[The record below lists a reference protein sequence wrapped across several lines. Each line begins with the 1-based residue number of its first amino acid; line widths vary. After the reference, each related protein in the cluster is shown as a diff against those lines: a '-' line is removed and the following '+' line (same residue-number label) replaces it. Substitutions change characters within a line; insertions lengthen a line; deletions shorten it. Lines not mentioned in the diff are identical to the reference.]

1 MPARPLHRVRR
12 CARRASHAPGVDVS
26 ARIAVCAK
34 QVPDPETPPSAFR
47 VDEEAMRVVPTAESP
62 PVING
67 FDMQAVEAALRIGD
81 SAGEGDVE
89 ITVLSAGTGF
99 SMDAMKKPLEVG
111 ADRLVLV
118 DDPAAENLGSAA
130 TARVLVRVLEKAG
143 PFDLV
148 LCGRQASDWDRA
160 YVPLAIAELLG
171 VPCVSFARSVEW
183 REGQDGAWIRVERA
197 LMDGY
202 QVVEAPLPAV
212 VSVSNELGEPRFPTL
227 RGIMAAAKKSPTV
240 LSFADI
246 GAAPEELPPG
256 LILRRLYV
264 PESDRRC
271 ELVEGEDEADAG
283 RNLARRLREAEL
295 I

>member
-1 MPARPLHRVRR
+1 MTL
-12 CARRASHAPGVDVS
+12 
-26 ARIAVCAK
+26 RIAVCAK
-34 QVPDPETPPSAFR
+34 QVPDPETPPSAFK
-47 VDEEAMRVVPTAESP
+47 VDEEAMRVVPTAAAP

-67 FDMQAVEAALRIGD
+67 FDMQAVEAALRIRD
-81 SAGEGDVE
+81 SASDGEVE
-89 ITVLSAGTGF
+89 TTVLSAGADF
-99 SMDAMKKPLEVG
+99 SMDAMKKALAVG

-118 DDPAAENLGSAA
+118 DDPAAQDLDGTA
-130 TARVLVRVLEKAG
+130 TARVLVAALERTG

-183 REGQDGAWIRVERA
+183 RKGEDGGWIRVERA
-197 LMDGY
+197 LVDGY

-227 RGIMAAAKKSPTV
+227 RGIMAAAKKAPAT
-240 LSFADI
+240 LSLADL
-246 GAAPEELPPG
+246 GVEPDGLPRG
-256 LILRRLYV
+256 LVLRRLYV
-264 PESDRRC
+264 PEGERRC
-271 ELVEGEDEADAG
+271 EVVEGEDEADAG
-283 RNLARRLREAEL
+283 RKLAFRLREAEL